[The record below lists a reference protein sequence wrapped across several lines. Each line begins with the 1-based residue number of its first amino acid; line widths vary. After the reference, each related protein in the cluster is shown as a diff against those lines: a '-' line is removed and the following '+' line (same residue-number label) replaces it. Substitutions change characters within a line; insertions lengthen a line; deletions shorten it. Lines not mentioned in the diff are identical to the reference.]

1 MTYGVTTPDFPGE
14 GCAIVFGGSGGLGQS
29 TAGLLGE
36 RGANV
41 VATYRTRRE
50 PVDEVVAAIR
60 KMGRKASAAEC
71 DVMNRA
77 SIDKVLGEALSEYG
91 RIHTVV
97 SAGGVVFG
105 TGPLVNFEDDEF
117 RGVIETDV
125 FGFFNISKAVVPALR
140 KGGGGSITALI
151 TQAVTRITPEDT
163 LSAVP
168 KAAVWMMVRQLAA
181 EEARNGIRANAVG
194 PGVINGGMV
203 LPMLHGPARKIL
215 DWAIE
220 VTPLHRMGECSE
232 VAETMTFL
240 ASSKAA
246 YITGQFLNIDGGM
259 SI

>member
-1 MTYGVTTPDFPGE
+1 MSYGVTTPDFPAD
-14 GCAIVFGGSGGLGQS
+14 GCAIVFGASGGLGNS
-29 TAGLLGE
+29 TAGLLAE

-41 VATYRTRRE
+41 VATYRSRPGPANDLAE
-50 PVDEVVAAIR
+50 SIR
-60 KMGRKASAAEC
+60 KMGRKATAMQC
-71 DVMNRA
+71 DVMERA
-77 SIDKVLGEALSEYG
+77 SIDRVVSDALKEYG
-91 RIHTVV
+91 RIHTVI
-97 SAGGVVFG
+97 SAGGIVFG
-105 TGPLVNFEDDEF
+105 TGPMVDFKDEAF
-117 RGVIETDV
+117 RDVIETDV

-168 KAAVWMMVRQLAA
+168 KAAIWMMVRQLAA
-181 EEARNGIRANAVG
+181 EEARSGIRANAVG

-203 LPMLHGPARKIL
+203 LPMLEGPEKKIL

-220 VTPLHRMGECSE
+220 VTPLHRMGECAE
-232 VAETMTFL
+232 VAEALTFL